1 MRLNMSSHSSSD
13 FTLQE
18 CLRKMLLF
26 DKLEADVQRKIVME
40 MYERSIKAGDILIQE
55 GDVGIAASE
64 LYVVKEGEF
73 EVRSYRVIVFVRARC
88 SVRKRAHCLPP
99 LGSSAAV
106 RLTV

>member
-1 MRLNMSSHSSSD
+1 
-13 FTLQE
+13 
-18 CLRKMLLF
+18 MLLF

-73 EVRSYRVIVFVRARC
+73 EVCTPSYSELHCAQGHVFRSVC
-88 SVRKRAHCLPP
+88 PSVPVAQ
-99 LGSSAAV
+99 SA
-106 RLTV
+106 T